1 MSQPDE
7 YEIMGIDITDEFR
20 EFSLD
25 NSKWNMG
32 TLPDKKLAKNNFYFW
47 MDDKDNWN
55 ISEDMIEGS
64 VCVKWKTIDLSNLL
78 KEDPSE

>member
-25 NSKWNMG
+25 NSRWNMG
-32 TLPDKKLAKNNFYFW
+32 TLPDEKLAKNNF
-47 MDDKDNWN
+47 
-55 ISEDMIEGS
+55 
-64 VCVKWKTIDLSNLL
+64 
-78 KEDPSE
+78 